1 MEKMVGTVK
10 WFNNLKGYGFIN
22 REGQDDIFVHY
33 SGILGDDKYKTLKT
47 GDNVKFAIGDN
58 DGKQIAIEVEKVA

>member
-1 MEKMVGTVK
+1 MRSRVK
-10 WFNNLKGYGFIN
+10 WFNNEKGYGFIEYN
-22 REGQDDIFVHY
+22 DNADIFVHY

-47 GDNVKFAIGDN
+47 GDNVRFAIGDN